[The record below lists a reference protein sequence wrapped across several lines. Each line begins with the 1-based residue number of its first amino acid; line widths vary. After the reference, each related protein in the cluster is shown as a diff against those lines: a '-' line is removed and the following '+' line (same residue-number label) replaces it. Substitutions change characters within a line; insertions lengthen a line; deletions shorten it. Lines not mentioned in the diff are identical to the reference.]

1 MTYGEL
7 KYILDKYSISDD
19 VHLLSNSGWE
29 CDETEM
35 NGVCYNSNKNEVWFF
50 QGDNVIEIEKYKD
63 DGFYILYPF
72 YDEKIEGYKNLKGN
86 ILFYN
91 PSY

>member
-19 VHLLSNSGWE
+19 AHFLSNSGWE

-50 QGDNVIEIEKYKD
+50 QGDNVQVI
-63 DGFYILYPF
+63 
-72 YDEKIEGYKNLKGN
+72 
-86 ILFYN
+86 
-91 PSY
+91 